1 MSETMMSAYRSSGWR
16 KQLSV
21 SALILFG
28 CALAASGAMA
38 QTRTQL
44 TLADVPVYVPAPYHP
59 HSVTAI
65 NSPSLYDA
73 PASSAATSD
82 SNGTH
87 SWH

>member
-1 MSETMMSAYRSSGWR
+1 MPETTMSAYRLSGWR

-21 SALILFG
+21 TALILFG
-28 CALAASGAMA
+28 CALAAPGAMA

-44 TLADVPVYVPAPYHP
+44 TLADVPVYVPAPYH

-65 NSPSLYDA
+65 SSPSLYDA
-73 PASSAATSD
+73 PASSAATAD